1 MSTDH
6 AAIDSRARR
15 ARRDEPLPPN
25 RSSDWIAP
33 IAAVALAV
41 GLLVVAAVA
50 GPRNA
55 TDPSGDNARL
65 AQMYGP

>member
-1 MSTDH
+1 MSTDQ

-15 ARRDEPLPPN
+15 ERRDEPLPPN

-50 GPRNA
+50 GTRNA
-55 TDPSGDNARL
+55 TDPSDNDARL
-65 AQMYGP
+65 ARMFGP